1 MEASLVEPMFDR
13 LLEQDPPGRDAV
25 RYGAKYC
32 NEAMEYGEESMKETR
47 IECFRAAESA
57 LSYYLLQ
64 ASCIT
69 CSGFLSD
76 FA

>member
-1 MEASLVEPMFDR
+1 MEASLVEPMCDR
-13 LLEQDPPGRDAV
+13 LPEQDPFGRDAV

-32 NEAMEYGEESMKETR
+32 SEAVEYGEESMKETR
-47 IECFRAAESA
+47 INCFRAGESP
-57 LSYYLLQ
+57 LPYCLLQ
-64 ASCIT
+64 ASCVT